1 MSLKLSKTED
11 EGPRTK
17 EGGRRKEVRLSSFVV
32 RRPSREA
39 VLRPPSS
46 VFGLPALWLGLALA
60 LIAVLLGALLA
71 FAGPLITVGA
81 LAALAVGLYALTSL
95 EVGLWGVI
103 AIITLL
109 PFGALPFK
117 IVFTPTFLDLALLS
131 VVLVYVFQWMTG
143 RRRRLMLTPAHP
155 FLAAFLA
162 LAVFSFVAGLPN
174 GPLTSNLL
182 RHFAELLLSLFFTVI
197 VVDYFDEREKLE
209 RMMRVI
215 LICGAAAAALGILL
229 YFLPQTVSTR
239 ALSALRVFGYP
250 SGDVLRFIENNP
262 ENPQRAIATSADPN
276 VLGGLLAM
284 IGGLLAPQLLAKK
297 SIFGSRG
304 WAYLAFGIVFFC
316 LILTFSR
323 GAMAALAVALVG
335 LALARYRRLF
345 WIGLLVGLVLVL
357 AVAFVP
363 GARDYVAHFAAGV
376 QGQDLATQMR
386 FGEYKD
392 ALILIN
398 RYPLLGVGFA
408 GTPEIDTY
416 LGVSSAY
423 LVMTEEMGVVG
434 LSVFCLTLLTV
445 FGWGYFH
452 RKRVFVDEKLM
463 PLWLG
468 AHAGLA
474 AALTV
479 GVVDHYFFNLDFQ
492 PAGTIFWIFV
502 GLCLAATR
510 LASSP
515 GDHPPAASA
524 YAEAA
529 GG

>member
-1 MSLKLSKTED
+1 MD
-11 EGPRTK
+11 
-17 EGGRRKEVRLSSFVV
+17 GGRMFI
-32 RRPSREA
+32 SRSG
-39 VLRPPSS
+39 PPSS
-46 VFGLPALWLGLALA
+46 VFRQYAFWLGLALA
-60 LIAVLLGALLA
+60 LTAIVLGALLG
-71 FAGPLITVGA
+71 FAGPLITVGG
-81 LAALAVGLYALTSL
+81 LAALAVGLWSLTSL

-117 IVFTPTFLDLALLS
+117 VVFTPTFLDLALLS
-131 VVLVYVFQWMTG
+131 VVVVYIFQWMTG
-143 RRRRLMLTPAHP
+143 RRRQFTLTPAHP
-155 FLAAFLA
+155 LIAAFLA

-182 RHFAELLLSLFFTVI
+182 RHFAELLLSLFFTI
-197 VVDYFDEREKLE
+197 IIVDYFDDREKLE
-209 RMMRVI
+209 RIVYVI
-215 LICGAAAAALGILL
+215 LVCGAAAAALGILV
-229 YFLPQTVSTR
+229 YFLPESLSTR
-239 ALSALRVFGYP
+239 ALSALQVFGYP
-250 SGDVLRFIENNP
+250 AGDVLRYVENNP
-262 ENPQRAIATSADPN
+262 ENPQRAISTSADPN
-276 VLGGLLAM
+276 VLGGLLAL

-297 SIFGSRG
+297 SVFGSRS
-304 WAYLAFGIVFFC
+304 WAYLAFGMVFVC

-323 GAMAALAVALVG
+323 GAMAALAVAL
-335 LALARYRRLF
+335 L
-345 WIGLLVGLVLVL
+345 GLVLVRYHRLLWVVLLVALVL
-357 AVAFVP
+357 AVGVSFVP
-363 GARDYVAHFAAGV
+363 VARDYVAHFAEGL

-423 LVMTEEMGVVG
+423 LIMTEEMGIVG
-434 LSVFCLTLLTV
+434 LGVFCLALLTV
-445 FGWGYFH
+445 FGWGALY
-452 RKRVFVDEKLM
+452 RRRVLEDEKLA

-479 GVVDHYFFNLDFQ
+479 GLVDHYFFNLDFQ

-510 LASSP
+510 LASAAAP
-515 GDHPPAASA
+515 APPKVDSLSGGPTTSA
-524 YAEAA
+524 
-529 GG
+529 